1 VEAETLLS
9 EFQSYLD
16 NGMPRYGVVNAFVNH
31 ADEPKIVMSFA
42 DVAAIKLVAHE
53 HIRNG

>member
-1 VEAETLLS
+1 
-9 EFQSYLD
+9 
-16 NGMPRYGVVNAFVNH
+16 MPRYGVVNAFVNH